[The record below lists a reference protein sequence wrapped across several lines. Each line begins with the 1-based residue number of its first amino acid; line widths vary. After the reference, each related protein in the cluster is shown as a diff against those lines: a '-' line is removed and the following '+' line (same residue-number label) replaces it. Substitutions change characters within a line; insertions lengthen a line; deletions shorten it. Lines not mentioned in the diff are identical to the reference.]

1 MLRRLSLLIVLSACA
16 HFTQAGD
23 FSHDTWEVLLKRHVV
38 LLSAGKISYVDYAG
52 MSADHK
58 ELRHYLDTLS
68 SVSRMQFDTWPPAE
82 QLAFLINAY
91 NTWTVELIV
100 RAYPDV
106 QSIKDLG
113 SLFKS
118 PWKKRFIPLLE
129 ETRSLDDIEHGL
141 IRGSA
146 RYNDPRIHF
155 AVNCASVGCPA
166 LNADAYRG
174 DQLDAQLEQA
184 AQHFLSDRK
193 RNRLEG
199 NALKVSAIFKWYRED
214 FEQGWRGADS
224 LGEFLLLYR
233 QSLKLSEAVA
243 ERLHNDQLNI
253 EFLDYDWRLNAK
265 E

>member
-1 MLRRLSLLIVLSACA
+1 MLRGFLMLLLSACMMQT
-16 HFTQAGD
+16 TQADD
-23 FSHDTWEVLLKRHVV
+23 FSHEAWDVLLKHHVV

-52 MSADHK
+52 MSADQD
-58 ELRHYLDTLS
+58 ELRHYLDALS
-68 SVSRMQFDTWPPAE
+68 SISRMQFDAWPPAE

-91 NTWTVELIV
+91 NAWTVELIV
-100 RAYPDV
+100 RAWPDV

-113 SLFKS
+113 SWFKS

-129 ETRSLDDIEHGL
+129 DKRSLDEIEHSL
-141 IRGSA
+141 IRSSG

-155 AVNCASVGCPA
+155 VVNCASVGCPA

-174 DQLDAQLEQA
+174 DQLDAQLERAVQR
-184 AQHFLSDRK
+184 FLSDRK

-199 NALKVSAIFKWYRED
+199 NTLKVSAIFKWYRAD

-233 QSLKLSEAVA
+233 QSLELSETVA
-243 ERLHNDQLNI
+243 ERLQNDQLDI
-253 EFLDYDWRLNAK
+253 EFLDYDWQLNAK